1 MDPNE
6 IQIRNKVH
14 SFMAKQLVTCF
25 EVKMNL
31 FKKEYNTFPPN
42 PTDKLAEGVR
52 RELPSYAR
60 SVKSR

>member
-6 IQIRNKVH
+6 IQILNKVH

-31 FKKEYNTFPPN
+31 FKKEYNTFPPL
-42 PTDKLAEGVR
+42 TTQQTSWQRG
-52 RELPSYAR
+52 
-60 SVKSR
+60 